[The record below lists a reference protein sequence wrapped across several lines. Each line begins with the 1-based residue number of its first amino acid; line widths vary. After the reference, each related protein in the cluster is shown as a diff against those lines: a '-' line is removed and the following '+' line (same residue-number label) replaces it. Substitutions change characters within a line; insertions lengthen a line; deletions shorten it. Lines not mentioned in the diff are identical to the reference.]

1 MTLGASLPPRSDTGS
16 ESQHRRRVDE
26 LSPEMA
32 GRWLV
37 VTQNSR
43 HEWDLDV
50 MAYTRIPGRLSLS
63 GSFRFD
69 RVPMAISSVDCW
81 PRVGASSLV
90 WLYDP
95 DQPHGLGHW
104 RRSSRIVS
112 ISELQPDE

>member
-1 MTLGASLPPRSDTGS
+1 
-16 ESQHRRRVDE
+16 
-26 LSPEMA
+26 MA
-32 GRWLV
+32 GRWLI

-43 HEWDLDV
+43 HEWDLDE
-50 MAYTRIPGRLSLS
+50 MTYTRKPGRLSLS

-95 DQPHGLGHW
+95 DEPQGLEHW
-104 RRSSRIVS
+104 RRSSRIAS
-112 ISELQPDE
+112 ISEILPDE